1 MIGIAQN
8 DIHTLLHTSSR
19 QNLDVN
25 FNLAFSDTISY
36 ENFYVAS
43 LLQKKTKQFENVI
56 AYRLILL
63 KPILSAVT

>member
-1 MIGIAQN
+1 MTF
-8 DIHTLLHTSSR
+8 TLLHTSSR

-36 ENFYVAS
+36 ENFYVTS